1 MEKLTKQIMYDI
13 FISYRRAD
21 GKDFARQ
28 LKLKLQ
34 SFGYKVFL
42 DIDDLNDGLFI
53 KGITDAIESSK
64 VFMPILTP
72 AYFSRFANQE
82 DLVRGE
88 MECAIKN
95 NKQIVPVVIDREFQ
109 DFPEDCPQ
117 FIKENI
123 GQIQFSEV
131 FTGQQFNTTM
141 GYLDKYRLQPNI
153 TK

>member
-1 MEKLTKQIMYDI
+1 MYDI

-34 SFGYKVFL
+34 SLGYKVFL
-42 DIDDLNDGLFI
+42 DIDELKCGPFDKLVAE
-53 KGITDAIESSK
+53 AIESSQI
-64 VFMPILTP
+64 FLPILTP
-72 AYFSRFANQE
+72 AYFSRFADE
-82 DLVRGE
+82 DDLARKEVER
-88 MECAIKN
+88 AIRC
-95 NKQIVPVVIDREFQ
+95 NKHIVPVDIDRQFNG
-109 DFPEDCPQ
+109 FPQDCPQ
-117 FIKENI
+117 FIKDNI

-131 FTGQQFNTTM
+131 FTGQQFDTTM